1 MKKLFLLPL
10 MVLFF
15 NALLAQKTLYVYNFS
30 SYPIEMGSLAT
41 LPNNAITPG
50 NPGNTGCQIQ
60 YPNLYGSVGYILPAG
75 NTYVLENLDSAT
87 RFPFYS
93 PDSVPEITQWLVS
106 TSSTNTFS
114 LNSTN
119 SWLAYGNG
127 QQFHYLKFEF
137 ENPSDSGGGNIGTT
151 DYCNT
156 GFVQDA
162 IVSSNGSMAAYY
174 SENLVGSITEYVIII
189 LDN

>member
-1 MKKLFLLPL
+1 MKKLFLLPIL
-10 MVLFF
+10 FLFF
-15 NALLAQKTLYVYNFS
+15 NALLAQKTVYVYNFS
-30 SYPIEMGSLAT
+30 SHPIEMGAFAT
-41 LPNNAITPG
+41 LPNNAIEAG
-50 NPGNTGCQIQ
+50 NPENPGCQLQ
-60 YPNLYGSVGYILPAG
+60 YPSLYASPNIILPAG
-75 NTYVLENLDSAT
+75 ATYVLENNNSNT

-93 PDSVPEITQWLVS
+93 PNSVPEITQWSVN
-106 TSSTNTFS
+106 TSSTNTIN
-114 LNSTN
+114 LNSNN

-156 GFVQDA
+156 GFVEGL
-162 IVSSNGSMAAYY
+162 IESTNGSMTAYY
-174 SENLVGSITEYVIII
+174 NVNLSGTITEHVIMI